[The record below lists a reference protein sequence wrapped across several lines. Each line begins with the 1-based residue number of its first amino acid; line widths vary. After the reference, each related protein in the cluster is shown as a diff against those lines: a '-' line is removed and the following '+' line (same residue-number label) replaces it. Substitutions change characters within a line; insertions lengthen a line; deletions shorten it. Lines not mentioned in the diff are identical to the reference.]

1 MIILQLAGYLNEYL
15 NAVLG
20 NSVPCSWYLW
30 YILYIFKYIYIYI
43 YIQQSSARRVV
54 VDLS

>member
-43 YIQQSSARRVV
+43 QQSSARRVV